1 MNTGSLAP
9 QLRDLGG
16 FAPTLRSR
24 MLHDYELVRH
34 LERPHPGEWWLA
46 TKRSD
51 RQTAVLCFM
60 ARESVSDQH
69 VALLEQELQLAMR
82 LAPHPHIAS
91 VFAAEVNSTQL
102 ACAAAYV
109 DGDDLVSLLSETG
122 PMPLDAAMECV
133 RQCLLGLR
141 HAHNHGLAHNDLTP
155 ADLIIDFDG
164 VLKICNWGCTI
175 VSPQCDFTLS
185 KVKDL
190 RAVAKILHF
199 LVTGSPTHTAC
210 KHYGEVIAHPMATSN
225 KCACAQLPQE
235 LQDFCTRLET
245 SGSEGFNS
253 AEDAIA
259 ACDLI
264 SADLE
269 ISSYTTDSDAALGV
283 DSAVRSGHLVVPAAP
298 EANSV
303 SHCESESPVALRDCG
318 EAETEN
324 ARASVLATKLC
335 PSDSG
340 GRWFWLYGVLFA
352 IVVAVL
358 ATVGY
363 LLW

>member
-69 VALLEQELQLAMR
+69 VALLEQDLQLAMR

-91 VFAAEVNSTQL
+91 VFAAEVNNTQL

-164 VLKICNWGCTI
+164 VLKICNWGCTV
-175 VSPQCDFTLS
+175 VSPQCDFTS
-185 KVKDL
+185 AKVKDL

-199 LVTGSPTHTAC
+199 LVTGSPTHTAY
-210 KHYGEVIAHPMATSN
+210 KDDGEVIANPRATSN
-225 KCACAQLPQE
+225 TCTCAQLPQE
-235 LQDFCTRLET
+235 LQDFCGRLET
-245 SGSEGFNS
+245 SGAEGFTS

-264 SADLE
+264 ATGLE
-269 ISSYTTDSDAALGV
+269 IATYATEPASALGDV
-283 DSAVRSGHLVVPAAP
+283 SAVRSLHSIGPAAT
-298 EANSV
+298 EANTV
-303 SHCESESPVALRDCG
+303 SRCESESPVASRDSCG
-318 EAETEN
+318 AVAEN
-324 ARASVLATKLC
+324 AAASNLATTVC
-335 PSDSG
+335 RSDSG
-340 GRWFWLYGVLFA
+340 GRLYWVCGVLLA
-352 IVVAVL
+352 VVVAVL
-358 ATVGY
+358 AAVGY

>member
-164 VLKICNWGCTI
+164 VLKICNWGCTL
-175 VSPQCDFTLS
+175 VSPQCDFTLA

-210 KHYGEVIAHPMATSN
+210 KHDGEIMASPMATSN
-225 KCACAQLPQE
+225 TCTCAQLPQE
-235 LQDFCTRLET
+235 LQDFCARLET
-245 SGSEGFNS
+245 SGVEGFTS

-264 SADLE
+264 SADPE
-269 ISSYTTDSDAALGV
+269 IAIYATEPAATSGIDSV
-283 DSAVRSGHLVVPAAP
+283 VRSLHSVVPAAP
-298 EANSV
+298 EAKPV
-303 SHCESESPVALRDCG
+303 SHCESESPVASSASG
-318 EAETEN
+318 EGESEN
-324 ARASVLATKLC
+324 ARASVLATGVY
-335 PSDSG
+335 PSVSR
-340 GRWFWLYGVLFA
+340 GRWFWLCGVLFA